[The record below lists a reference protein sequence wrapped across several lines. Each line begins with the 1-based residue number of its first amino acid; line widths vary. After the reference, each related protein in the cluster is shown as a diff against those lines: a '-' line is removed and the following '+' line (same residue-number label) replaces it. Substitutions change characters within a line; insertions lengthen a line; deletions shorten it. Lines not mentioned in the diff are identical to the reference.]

1 MKIIVDAQL
10 SPSLALWLT
19 QTFDI
24 EAYSVKFLGLRDARD
39 RDIFEEARK
48 LNAIVLTKDD
58 DFVKLGA
65 EKGSPPK
72 IIWVTCG
79 NTSNQRMKEILTQHL
94 FNALSLLKT
103 TDLVEISD

>member
-24 EAYSVKFLGLRDARD
+24 EAYSVKFLGLRDAKD
-39 RDIFEEARK
+39 QDIFEEARK
-48 LNAIVLTKDD
+48 LDAIVLTKDD
-58 DFVKLGA
+58 DFVNLVA
-65 EKGSPPK
+65 QKGSPPK
-72 IIWVTCG
+72 IIWITCG

-94 FNALSLLKT
+94 LNALSLLQT
-103 TDLVEISD
+103 ADLVEISD

>member
-19 QTFDI
+19 QAFGI
-24 EAYSVKFLGLRDARD
+24 ESYSVKFLGLRDAKD

-48 LNAIVLTKDD
+48 LDAIVLTKDD
-58 DFVKLGA
+58 DFVNLVA
-65 EKGSPPK
+65 QKGSPPK
-72 IIWVTCG
+72 IIWITCG

-94 FNALSLLKT
+94 SNALSLLQT
-103 TDLVEISD
+103 ADLVEISD

>member
-19 QTFDI
+19 QAFGI
-24 EAYSVKFLGLRDARD
+24 EAYSVKFLGLRDAKD
-39 RDIFEEARK
+39 QDIFEEARK
-48 LNAIVLTKDD
+48 LDAIVLTKDD
-58 DFVKLGA
+58 DFVNLVA
-65 EKGSPPK
+65 QKGSPPK

-94 FNALSLLKT
+94 SNALNLLQT
-103 TDLVEISD
+103 ADLVEISD

>member
-58 DFVKLGA
+58 DFVKLVA

-79 NTSNQRMKEILTQHL
+79 NTSNQRMTEILTQHL

>member
-24 EAYSVKFLGLRDARD
+24 EAYSVKFLGLRDAKD
-39 RDIFEEARK
+39 RDIFEAARK

-58 DFVKLGA
+58 DFVNLVT

-79 NTSNQRMKEILTQHL
+79 NTSNQRMKEILTQYL
-94 FNALSLLKT
+94 SNALNLLKT
-103 TDLVEISD
+103 ADLVEISD

>member
-1 MKIIVDAQL
+1 M
-10 SPSLALWLT
+10 
-19 QTFDI
+19 FDV

-39 RDIFEEARK
+39 CDIFEEARK
-48 LNAIVLTKDD
+48 LKAIVLTKDD
-58 DFVKLGA
+58 DFVKLVA